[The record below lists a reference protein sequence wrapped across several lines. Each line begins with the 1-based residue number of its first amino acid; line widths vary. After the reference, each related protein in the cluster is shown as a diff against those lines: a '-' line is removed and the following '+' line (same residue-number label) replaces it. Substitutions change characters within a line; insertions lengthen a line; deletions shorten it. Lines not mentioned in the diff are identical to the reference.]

1 MNIGFVILLFLLAT
15 PAVSMAN
22 CITESFCH
30 HTKFGVLDQ
39 ITQATSGDGYSHLM
53 LNGVEIYKAK
63 ASYINFIDDDVGFFK
78 KNKYIMTKTVITY
91 TSDEPCKGKYYDYCS
106 ISLVLDFSGD
116 SPVISNGFTPDS
128 DNSVIDWVSWG
139 KGNAIIFFEDLSKFK
154 YSNGHVE
161 RVTN

>member
-1 MNIGFVILLFLLAT
+1 
-15 PAVSMAN
+15 
-22 CITESFCH
+22 
-30 HTKFGVLDQ
+30 
-39 ITQATSGDGYSHLM
+39 M

-91 TSDEPCKGKYYDYCS
+91 TSDEPCNGKYYDYCS

-139 KGNAIIFFEDLSKFK
+139 KGNAIIFFVGFVQNLNTLMVMLSESPIKICLNTFFINNA
-154 YSNGHVE
+154 SILC
-161 RVTN
+161 